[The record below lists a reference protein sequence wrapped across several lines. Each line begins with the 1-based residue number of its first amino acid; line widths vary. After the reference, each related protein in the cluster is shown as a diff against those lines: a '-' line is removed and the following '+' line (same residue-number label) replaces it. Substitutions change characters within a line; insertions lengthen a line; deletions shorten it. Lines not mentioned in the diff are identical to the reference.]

1 MGRWLAELRN
11 PTTGLGK
18 AVTVTLAIVVFSLLT
33 VGVVSGFFLARAL
46 NPVQGGE
53 TIDPTRFLG
62 NAQTLEFTSLSGKTH
77 NGWFFPGLRG
87 APLILICHGY
97 KSNREEILTLG
108 TSLQQHRY
116 NVFAFNFSGHG
127 ESPESYTTLGFRESE
142 ELQAAVDMLSQRT
155 DIDTQRMG
163 LWGYSMGAYA
173 ALQVATRSPAVK
185 AVVVDS
191 VYPHPTAML
200 QAELRELPLL
210 SSVAVVEFRVL
221 SLFTGGFGGDLSEDL
236 NALAGTPKLFIA
248 ADDAPRLA
256 NMTRQL
262 YGVAPGPKDLMGLP
276 RTNMSALLEEERRSY
291 ENVVV
296 TFFLN
301 NLPLA
306 APTS

>member
-11 PTTGLGK
+11 PTTGRGK
-18 AVTVTLAIVVFSLLT
+18 AVAVTLAIVLFSLMT

-62 NAQTLEFTSLSGKTH
+62 NAQTLEFTTPSGKIH

-87 APLILICHGY
+87 APVIVICHGY

-108 TSLQQHRY
+108 TSLQQ
-116 NVFAFNFSGHG
+116 AGHG
-127 ESPESYTTLGFRESE
+127 ESPESYTSLGFRESA

-173 ALQVATRSPAVK
+173 ALQVSSRTPAVK

-200 QAELRELPLL
+200 EVELRELPLL
-210 SSVAVVEFRVL
+210 SSVAVIEFRIL
-221 SLFTGGFGGDLSEDL
+221 SFFTGGFGGDLSEDI

-248 ADDAPRLA
+248 ADDAPPLA

-262 YGVAPGPKDLMGLP
+262 YGTAPGPKDLMTLP
-276 RTNMSALLEEERRSY
+276 RTSMSALLEEERRGY

-296 TFFLN
+296 TFFLS

-306 APTS
+306 APRS